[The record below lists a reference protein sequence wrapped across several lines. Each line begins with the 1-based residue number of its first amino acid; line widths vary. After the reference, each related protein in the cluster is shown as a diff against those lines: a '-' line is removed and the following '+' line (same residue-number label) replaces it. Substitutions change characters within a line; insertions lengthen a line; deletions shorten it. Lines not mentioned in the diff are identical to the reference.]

1 MDDVFT
7 IQGVLK
13 LVGASQFNKDLQKVE
28 SQTDSTTDKMSQA
41 FQRLGGIIAS
51 ALSARAIINF
61 TKELVSATAQ
71 VNASNAMFS
80 AIFVEVGEAAQ
91 TMFQRV
97 ANATGVMATRLRVA
111 GTKAFSQF
119 KGAGLDANRALTE
132 TERYLNLA
140 ADAAAYYDM
149 TLEDA
154 DMRLRSFIRGNVEAG
169 DMIGLFTSETQRNTK
184 ALEMYGQK
192 YITLTE
198 AQKQMVMLDIASY
211 IYDMAGATGQ
221 AARESGEYANQTGNL
236 ADSWL
241 QLKAVLG
248 EPILNALLPIM
259 QELSSKMSELVD
271 WINSNHDAMSLLIDI
286 FETAIKTVGAYVAV
300 AGGLKILQTVT
311 TWVKNLTTAQN
322 LLNTAM
328 SKNKFGLIASVLT
341 LVIGL
346 FSNTTDVTEDLT
358 DATANLESI
367 SRKYQ
372 DAVNA
377 LSGDVGELSEEERKL
392 YEQRLSLYRLE
403 ASEQVLAL
411 ADAYS
416 ELTKNIENSRV
427 KAEGAEGALDAMFFL
442 KENPLGIDGILDEV
456 EYARDQ
462 MARFDFGSAEY
473 EYYKQY
479 INAIESNFRRTEE
492 ELYPI
497 IEGFYKNYVE
507 AEKDVTSQIHEME
520 SSILSIAEAVNKGLV
535 NVDFLKLGNNNLYN
549 SIMDVV
555 SELETDVSESGKK
568 AGEKYGDNLVKA
580 VNNAVR
586 NIGVPSVEYSDS
598 DLILQS
604 MERQIQAAEQ
614 MATVVGDSFDLSGE
628 KADIYKNALQDL
640 FESGFKRGSAAV
652 ENIIADL
659 AELNITME
667 EINSIAEN
675 PIEEIMK
682 GLSEDIANV
691 NTKSSIWGESFETN
705 AEKARIYKRAIEELI
720 EVGVKEGSPLL
731 TDLLNKINALG
742 EEGFEIKDTYQDVI
756 DKFLSLA
763 TTVTST
769 MLDLVNSIHDLQNQ
783 ALENE
788 IAILESEYEKLKKL
802 NEQKIEDEEKRL
814 DGENEALKEQLYDGE
829 ISYKEYIT
837 ALKNNEKSLD
847 NLKDQLADEEIAKEN
862 ELQQK
867 KDELGKK
874 QFESEKANKI
884 AQVWIDAAS
893 ATMRAFSE
901 NFWPVALGLTAAIAT
916 TAGIQTAAIN
926 EQQYVPALAE
936 GGIVDKATHAL
947 IGEDGAEAIVPL
959 ERNTE
964 WVGGLAKALAP
975 AVSNS
980 ERNDDS
986 LRGEI
991 NQFRQMVSDFFNY
1004 IRQGNQQ
1011 IVIDG
1016 QVVARVISPY
1026 VNNELGNASR
1036 LRGRGI

>member
-28 SQTDSTTDKMSQA
+28 SQTDSTTDKMSQS

-51 ALSARAIINF
+51 ALSARAIVNF

-80 AIFVEVGEAAQ
+80 ATFVEVGEAAQ

-149 TLEDA
+149 SLEDA

-259 QELSSKMSELVD
+259 QELSSRMSELVD
-271 WINSNHDAMSLLIDI
+271 WINSNHDAMSLLVDI

-311 TWVKNLTTAQN
+311 TWVKNLTTAQS
-322 LLNTAM
+322 LLNIAM
-328 SKNKFGLIASVLT
+328 GTNPV
-341 LVIGL
+341 GL
-346 FSNTTDVTEDLT
+346 FVAALTGLVVILSNAHDSTRDLT

-442 KENPLGIDGILDEV
+442 KENPLGMEGILDEV

-535 NVDFLKLGNNNLYN
+535 NVDFLKLGNSGLYN

-568 AGEKYGDNLVKA
+568 TGKEYGDNLVKA
-580 VNNAVR
+580 VNDAVR
-586 NIGVPSVEYSDS
+586 NIGVPNVEYSDS

-614 MATVVGDSFDLSGE
+614 MATVVGDSFDLSGK

-652 ENIIADL
+652 ENIIAKL
-659 AELNITME
+659 ATLNIEME

-675 PIEEIMK
+675 PIEEIMRDM
-682 GLSEDIANV
+682 SEEIANV
-691 NTKSSIWGESFETN
+691 NTKSAIWGETFETN

-742 EEGFEIKDTYQDVI
+742 EEGLKIPDTYQDAI
-756 DKFLSLA
+756 DKVLSLA

-769 MLDLVNSIHDLQNQ
+769 MLNLVNAIHDLQNQ

-788 IAILESEYEKLKKL
+788 IAILESEYEELKKL
-802 NEQKIEDEEKRL
+802 NEQKIKDEEERL

-837 ALKNNEKSLD
+837 SLKNNEKSLD

-874 QFESEKANKI
+874 QFEAEKANKI

-936 GGIVDKATHAL
+936 GGIVDNATHAL

-986 LRGEI
+986 LRVEI
-991 NQFRQMVSDFFNY
+991 NQFRQMVADFFNY